1 MDPSGL
7 TSLLGVFAAPDRIRC
22 LASAGRPVRATRAHY
37 RLEQLRAQQLHEER
51 ARQRDTES
59 TAAFGVTRCE
69 RCGRVD
75 AHDHGDSR

>member
-1 MDPSGL
+1 L
-7 TSLLGVFAAPDRIRC
+7 ACSLLLIAFAVWR
-22 LASAGRPVRATRAHY
+22 LPVGQCEQRAHY